1 MNLMWKG
8 CYSFPRFWISTLW
21 GTYRGIVL
29 FLRSSLARYVD
40 VSGTRVRG
48 KLCGWTVLTALCLQC
63 IYIYIYMH
71 TNRYYIIDAIDINIH
86 RFDYICIFLLC
97 TYVYIYMYIYICVYI
112 YVYIYVYMYIYIYV
126 FAYTRQQFQCIYD
139 ETHTHIHIYIYIYIC
154 IPTSLQKKT
163 HVFISGHGVVF
174 SWESHLLNGWYR
186 IITKRCLFCVPS
198 VVLDAPEVVYC
209 YPLVNKHSYW
219 TWP

>member
-1 MNLMWKG
+1 MFAMH
-8 CYSFPRFWISTLW
+8 
-21 GTYRGIVL
+21 
-29 FLRSSLARYVD
+29 
-40 VSGTRVRG
+40 
-48 KLCGWTVLTALCLQC
+48 
-63 IYIYIYMH
+63 IYIYMH

-97 TYVYIYMYIYICVYI
+97 TYVYIYICIYI
-112 YVYIYVYMYIYIYV
+112 YVYIYICIYIYMYLHIHV
-126 FAYTRQQFQCIYD
+126 NNFNVYMMKH
-139 ETHTHIHIYIYIYIC
+139 THTYIYIC

>member
-1 MNLMWKG
+1 M
-8 CYSFPRFWISTLW
+8 
-21 GTYRGIVL
+21 L

-63 IYIYIYMH
+63 IYIYMH

-97 TYVYIYMYIYICVYI
+97 TYVYIYIC
-112 YVYIYVYMYIYIYV
+112 IYIYMYLHIHV
-126 FAYTRQQFQCIYD
+126 NNFNVYMMKH
-139 ETHTHIHIYIYIYIC
+139 THTHIYIYIC

-174 SWESHLLNGWYR
+174 SWESHLLNG
-186 IITKRCLFCVPS
+186 
-198 VVLDAPEVVYC
+198 
-209 YPLVNKHSYW
+209 
-219 TWP
+219 

>member
-1 MNLMWKG
+1 MQCEIVWGIIWYIGWEHLMNLMWKG

-63 IYIYIYMH
+63 IYIYIYIFMH

-97 TYVYIYMYIYICVYI
+97 TYVYIYMYIYMCVYI
-112 YVYIYVYMYIYIYV
+112 YMYLHIHVNNFNVYMMKH
-126 FAYTRQQFQCIYD
+126 
-139 ETHTHIHIYIYIYIC
+139 THTHIYIYLHSNQ
-154 IPTSLQKKT
+154 PSKKNT
-163 HVFISGHGVVF
+163 
-174 SWESHLLNGWYR
+174 R
-186 IITKRCLFCVPS
+186 
-198 VVLDAPEVVYC
+198 VYFR
-209 YPLVNKHSYW
+209 
-219 TWP
+219 TWCGF

>member
-1 MNLMWKG
+1 
-8 CYSFPRFWISTLW
+8 
-21 GTYRGIVL
+21 VL

-63 IYIYIYMH
+63 IYIYMH

-97 TYVYIYMYIYICVYI
+97 TYVYIYICIYMCVYICIYIC
-112 YVYIYVYMYIYIYV
+112 IYIYV

-139 ETHTHIHIYIYIYIC
+139 ETHTHIYIYIFAFQ
-154 IPTSLQKKT
+154 PAFKKNT
-163 HVFISGHGVVF
+163 
-174 SWESHLLNGWYR
+174 R
-186 IITKRCLFCVPS
+186 
-198 VVLDAPEVVYC
+198 VYFR
-209 YPLVNKHSYW
+209 
-219 TWP
+219 TWCGF